1 MMDAKMRDANN
12 QVREASAKPGNKLS
26 KWRPVALGQGR
37 EREIPPLLKCTEAP
51 FRILGRLRFGNSA

>member
-37 EREIPPLLKCTEAP
+37 EREIPPLLKCTEMRRHFA
-51 FRILGRLRFGNSA
+51 F